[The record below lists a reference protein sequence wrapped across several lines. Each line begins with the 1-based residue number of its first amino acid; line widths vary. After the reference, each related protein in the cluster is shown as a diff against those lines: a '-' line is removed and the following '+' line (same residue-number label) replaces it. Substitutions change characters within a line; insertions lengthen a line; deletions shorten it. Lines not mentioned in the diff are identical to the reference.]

1 MSRFFYSKLAL
12 TNIKKNRKSYI
23 PYIFACIGTIIMYYN
38 IHFCS
43 VAKDIGHLSDHRT
56 LRTILAFGT
65 GVIALFSII
74 FLFYTNSFL
83 IKRRKKEFGLF
94 NILGMEKRHIGRII
108 FLETLF
114 IYLISITAG
123 VLFGILFSKIS
134 ILLLFK
140 ILAFKVT
147 FGFEIPKTAV
157 LYTFILF
164 TAIFVVNLLYNLF
177 QVYRSK
183 PIELLKGGN
192 VGEKEPKTKW
202 ILAIIGLISLGAGY
216 YIALTTESPL
226 AAVNLFF
233 LAVLLV
239 ILGTYF
245 LFTAGSIAALKIMR
259 KNKGYYY
266 KSNHFISVS
275 SMLYRMKQ
283 NAVGLANICILA
295 TTVIFLIS
303 TTVSMYVGMDEALK
317 TRYPKEIAIS
327 FSNVSHEQTEK
338 IDSVIKEEIKKANTS
353 EKASVHYSLL
363 TFSLSQSGEKFSSI
377 QNITATELN
386 DFSLVTFITIDDYNR
401 MENKSISLSNN
412 EALLFT
418 FRGNIYG
425 DTLNFNGRKFSIKA
439 RISSLE
445 TEGIMS
451 ALVSNTYY
459 VVVDSM
465 DTIHEV
471 YKALEG
477 DEKTIEGHSYYYGF
491 DVDADKDVQIQL
503 TSSIQNAL
511 KTLNIEFSMEGR
523 ESYRESFYSFYG
535 VLFFLGIFLGLVF
548 IMATVLI
555 IYYKQIA
562 EGYDD
567 KERFEILQ
575 KVGMSS
581 GEVKKTISSQVLTV
595 FFLPLVA
602 AVIHIA
608 FAFKVITKLLS
619 VFNLTNIPLFAVC
632 TAITILVFAIFY
644 AVVYALTARTY
655 YKIVSK

>member
-327 FSNVSHEQTEK
+327 FSNVSHEQTEN

-425 DTLNFNGRKFSIKA
+425 DTLNFNGRKFSIKD